1 MIVIRSAQMNV
12 FAKYAAQGFEDRMV
26 EYLAQFVPKHSRLL
40 GEEIIRRIVREGWA
54 RARDYGLTSERGVRL
69 YVSLNFMLGGHF
81 DADPQLPWAEEIL
94 RDEKIDTPGARA
106 DLLYLKARN
115 YLVQAAGERGEHLD
129 EALRRLSD
137 EEDLGAPRTAP
148 PAAAEFYAAMLRRL
162 RRIFPQKYETVGEL
176 NLRRMIRRGVEAA
189 QAYGIADGR
198 GQLVFILMMYTLGSG
213 FDRDPQFPWAAEAL
227 KDDSLTEPNAR
238 GARLY
243 AAGIDQLRRWL
254 NEDHVARG

>member
-1 MIVIRSAQMNV
+1 MVVIRSEQMEV
-12 FAKYAAQGFEDRMV
+12 FAKHAAQSFEDQTV
-26 EYLAQFVPKHSRLL
+26 EYLARFVPKHSRLL

-94 RDEKIDTPGARA
+94 RDEKIDTQGARA
-106 DLLYLKARN
+106 DRLYLKARD
-115 YLVQAAGERGEHLD
+115 YLVQATGERSEHLD
-129 EALRRLSD
+129 EALRRLCD
-137 EEDLGAPRTAP
+137 EEDLGVPGTASP
-148 PAAAEFYAAMLRRL
+148 AAEFYDAVLRQL
-162 RRIFPQKYETVGEL
+162 RRIFPQKYETVGEP
-176 NLRRMIRRGVEAA
+176 NLRRMIQGGVDAA
-189 QAYGIADGR
+189 QAHGIADGR
-198 GQLVFILMMYTLGSG
+198 GQLVFILMMYMLGSG

-243 AAGIDQLRRWL
+243 TVGIDQLRRWL
-254 NEDHVARG
+254 DED